1 MQIID
6 NLKVKEKL
14 YIEKLDNGLTI
25 MIIPKKGILKKYVI
39 WGTNYGSNDSKFIVP
54 GEKEITEVP
63 DGVAHFLEHKMFEQ
77 ENGKNSLDTLT
88 ELGVDANA
96 YITNDH
102 TAYLFSCTENFYE
115 ALDELMDYVQHP
127 YFTDQNVEKVKGII
141 DQEIMMYDDYPDWKV
156 YMNAVQAMYS
166 EFPIR
171 IDTAGT
177 VETVS
182 HIDKEV
188 LYKCYNTFYNPSN
201 MVMVVCGDFE
211 PNALLEEIK
220 KRLIDVK
227 ANGEI
232 KRIYPVEPEKIVK
245 DYVEQK
251 MEVSRPLY
259 AIGIKDKPFEL
270 VQGIKREEIVKKHIA
285 IEILLN
291 LIFGESS
298 DLYKKLYNDG
308 TILSSPSMDYEF
320 SRGYAFVLLSGQ
332 AKDPKKVYDE
342 LKKTVLEMK
351 KTGINEEDFNRM
363 KKTLYGDYV
372 KEYNDVTDIAR
383 MFLADYFKGIN
394 SFDYIEQIG
403 SISKHYAE
411 QILDEVF
418 DENKMVLSIVKSK

>member
-1 MQIID
+1 MF
-6 NLKVKEKL
+6 
-14 YIEKLDNGLTI
+14 
-25 MIIPKKGILKKYVI
+25 
-39 WGTNYGSNDSKFIVP
+39 SKI
-54 GEKEITEVP
+54 
-63 DGVAHFLEHKMFEQ
+63 
-77 ENGKNSLDTLT
+77 
-88 ELGVDANA
+88 GVDSNA
-96 YITNDH
+96 YTTFDH
-102 TAYLFSCTENFYE
+102 TVYYFQTTDKFEESIKLLIKLIKE
-115 ALDELMDYVQHP
+115 P
-127 YFTDQNVEKVKGII
+127 YFTDENVEKEKGII
-141 DQEIMMYDDYPDWKV
+141 SQEIMMYDDYPDWKV

-166 EFPIR
+166 DFPIR

-177 VETVS
+177 VETIS

-201 MVMVVCGDFE
+201 MAMVVCGDFE
-211 PNALLEEIK
+211 PEAMLAEIK
-220 KRLIDVK
+220 RRLLNIK
-227 ANGEI
+227 ASGEI
-232 KRIYPVEPEKIVK
+232 KRIYPEEPENIVK
-245 DYVEQK
+245 DYVEQN

-259 AIGIKDKPFEL
+259 AIGIKDKPFEDS
-270 VQGIKREEIVKKHIA
+270 KNFTKEDIVKKHIA

-298 DLYKKLYNDG
+298 NLYKKLYNDG

-403 SISKHYAE
+403 SVNKDYTE
-411 QILDEVF
+411 QILNEVF
-418 DENKMVLSIVKSK
+418 AENKMVLSVINSK